1 MKVIF
6 LGTGGA
12 IPTLERAHPSIAVF
26 FDGEYILLD
35 AGEGTQRQIMKSGL
49 GFARLTRIFISHL
62 HGDHFLG
69 LFPLIQTLSLL
80 RRKKRLEIYSPIGL
94 KDVFYELVRKA
105 YLEPRFEVEVFEISS
120 ENSFDFGK
128 YEVKMFPV
136 SHGDTQTF
144 GIRVKE
150 ADKPGEFDVKKANEL
165 GVPITMRGLLQK
177 GMVIKTPT
185 GHVVYPE
192 DVMGPPRK
200 GKFLV
205 YSSDT
210 RPCKAVI
217 HNSMSADLL
226 IHDSTFRDNLRDRAE
241 KTGHST
247 VGEACN
253 VAIKAGVKN
262 LALTHFS
269 ARYKNKDLDEIE
281 KEAKSRFKN
290 AFVAKD
296 LLTVNL

>member
-12 IPTLERAHPSIAVF
+12 VPTLERSHPSIAVF
-26 FDGEYILLD
+26 FNGEYILLD
-35 AGEGTQRQIMKSGL
+35 AGEGTQKQIMKSGL

-80 RRKKRLEIYSPIGL
+80 RRKKRLEIYSPSGL
-94 KDVFYELVRKA
+94 RDVLHELVNKA
-105 YLEPRFEVEVFEISS
+105 YLEPRFEVDVKEVNEDS
-120 ENSFDFGK
+120 SFDFGK
-128 YEVKMFPV
+128 YEVSMFHV
-136 SHGDTQTF
+136 YHGDTQTF

-165 GVPITMRGLLQK
+165 GVPVTLRGLLQR
-177 GMVIKTPT
+177 GIAIKTPS
-185 GHVVYPE
+185 GRVVFPH
-192 DVMGPPRK
+192 DVLGPPRK
-200 GKFLV
+200 GKLLV
-205 YSSDT
+205 YSADT
-210 RPCKAVI
+210 RPCKTVI
-217 HNSMSADLL
+217 HNAMGADLL
-226 IHDSTFRDNLRDRAE
+226 IHDATFRDDLKDRAE

-253 VAIKAGVKN
+253 IAMKAGVKK

-269 ARYKNKDLDEIE
+269 ARYKGRDLDKIEREAKDL
-281 KEAKSRFKN
+281 FYN
-290 AFVAKD
+290 AFVARD
-296 LLTVNL
+296 LLSVTL

>member
-12 IPTLERAHPSIAVF
+12 IPTLERSHPSIAVF

-35 AGEGTQRQIMKSGL
+35 AGEGTQKQIMKSGL

-80 RRKKRLEIYSPIGL
+80 RRKKRLEIYSPVGL
-94 KDVFYELVRKA
+94 RDVLHELVSKA
-105 YLEPRFEVEVFEISS
+105 YLQPRFELEVFEIDKDRC
-120 ENSFDFGK
+120 FDFGK
-128 YEVKMFPV
+128 YEVSMFHV
-136 SHGDTQTF
+136 FHGDTETF

-150 ADKPGEFDVKKANEL
+150 ADKPGEFDVKKADEL
-165 GVPITMRGLLQK
+165 GVPVTFRGLLQK
-177 GMVIKTPT
+177 GMAIKTPS
-185 GHVVYPE
+185 GRIVFPQ

-200 GKFLV
+200 GKLLV

-210 RPCKAVI
+210 RPCKTVI
-217 HNSMSADLL
+217 HNAMGADLL
-226 IHDSTFRDNLRDRAE
+226 IHDATFRDDLKDRAE

-247 VGEACN
+247 VGEACEI
-253 VAIKAGVKN
+253 AIKARVKK

-269 ARYKNKDLDEIE
+269 ARYKNVDLDKIE
-281 KEAKSRFKN
+281 KEAKSLFNN

-296 LLTVNL
+296 LLSVNL

>member
-1 MKVIF
+1 MRVIF

-12 IPTLERAHPSIAVF
+12 IPTLERSHPSIAVF

-35 AGEGTQRQIMKSGL
+35 AGEGTQKQIMKSGL

-69 LFPLIQTLSLL
+69 IFPLIQTLSLL
-80 RRKKRLEIYSPIGL
+80 RRKKKLEIYSPAGL
-94 KDVFYELVRKA
+94 RDVLHELVSKA
-105 YLEPRFEVEVFEISS
+105 YLEPRFEVEVFEI
-120 ENSFDFGK
+120 NGDRSFDFGK
-128 YEVKMFPV
+128 YEVNMFHV
-136 SHGDTQTF
+136 FHGDTQTF
-144 GIRVKE
+144 GIKIKE

-177 GMVIKTPT
+177 GMTIKTPS
-185 GHVVYPE
+185 GRIVYPE
-192 DVMGPPRK
+192 DVLGPPKK
-200 GKFLV
+200 GKLLV

-210 RPCKAVI
+210 RPCKTVVYNARG
-217 HNSMSADLL
+217 ADLL
-226 IHDSTFRDNLRDRAE
+226 IHDATFRDDLKDRAE

-247 VGEACN
+247 VGEACD
-253 VAIKAGVKN
+253 VAIKAGVKK

-269 ARYKNKDLDEIE
+269 ARYKDEDLDKIE
-281 KEAKSRFKN
+281 KEARTLFHN

-296 LLTVNL
+296 LLSVYL